1 MKSINNKNQ
10 AGVILVVVLLF
21 LTLLALVGLSF
32 TFYASQTACSHNPT
46 IETRDGKCTKDVGSN
61 RH

>member
-1 MKSINNKNQ
+1 MNSIRDKNQ
-10 AGVILVVVLLF
+10 AGVVLVLVLGM
-21 LTLLALVGLSF
+21 LTLLGLVGLTF
-32 TFYASQTACSHNPT
+32 TFFASATACSQNPT

>member
-1 MKSINNKNQ
+1 MKSIKDRNQ
-10 AGVILVVVLLF
+10 SGVVLVVVLVL
-21 LTLLALVGLSF
+21 LTLFGIVGLTF

-46 IETRDGKCTKDVGSN
+46 IETRDGKCTKVVGSN